1 MIRRLILTVFVAGM
15 VVVLA
20 VPSAYAGATIVQP
33 GQTYAGKSYGQWS
46 AAWWRWAASISRP
59 NSPVDEPTGK
69 NCAVQQR
76 GPVWFLAGTPG
87 TSSPR
92 CTVPA
97 DKAILFPVINGEC
110 SSVEGNG
117 TTDAELRKCAQDQ
130 MDLVTTLGASVDGVP
145 VDLGPNGS
153 RFRFQSPLFQITWA
167 PNNGFN
173 VPAGTGA
180 SVADGF
186 WVLLKPLAT
195 GRHEIDFHGAIPAFN
210 FQLDVHYLVT
220 VTEQQ

>member
-1 MIRRLILTVFVAGM
+1 MIRRLLLTVFAAGALVM
-15 VVVLA
+15 LA
-20 VPSAYAGATIVQP
+20 VPAAYAGTTIVQP
-33 GQTYAGKSYGQWS
+33 NQTYAGKTYGQWS
-46 AAWWRWAASISRP
+46 AAWWQWAANISRP
-59 NSPVDEPTGK
+59 SPVDDPTGK
-69 NCAVQQR
+69 YCAVHQR

-87 TSSPR
+87 ASSPR

-117 TTDAELRKCAQDQ
+117 TTDAELRACAQGQ

-145 VDLGPNGS
+145 IDLGPNGS

-186 WVLLKPLAT
+186 WVLLKPLAA

-220 VTEQQ
+220 VPEQK

>member
-1 MIRRLILTVFVAGM
+1 VIRRLILTVFVASAL
-15 VVVLA
+15 VVLA
-20 VPSAYAGATIVQP
+20 VPSASADTTIVQP
-33 GQTYAGKSYGQWS
+33 NQTYAGKTYGQWS
-46 AAWWRWAASISRP
+46 AAWWQWAVNISEP
-59 NSPVDEPTGK
+59 NSPVNDPTGK
-69 NCAVQQR
+69 NCAVHQR
-76 GPVWFLAGTPG
+76 GPVWFLAGTAG
-87 TSSPR
+87 SSSPR

-117 TTDAELRKCAQDQ
+117 TTDAELRACAQGQ
-130 MDLVTTLGASVDGVP
+130 MDLVTALGASVDGVP

-167 PNNGFN
+167 RDNGFN
-173 VPAGTGA
+173 VPAGTGV

-186 WVLLKPLAT
+186 WVLLKPLGT
-195 GRHEIDFHGAIPAFN
+195 GQHEIDFHGAIPAFN

-220 VTEQQ
+220 VTEQE

>member
-1 MIRRLILTVFVAGM
+1 
-15 VVVLA
+15 
-20 VPSAYAGATIVQP
+20 
-33 GQTYAGKSYGQWS
+33 
-46 AAWWRWAASISRP
+46 
-59 NSPVDEPTGK
+59 
-69 NCAVQQR
+69 
-76 GPVWFLAGTPG
+76 VWFLAGTPG

-117 TTDAELRKCAQDQ
+117 TTDAELRACAQGQ

-173 VPAGTGA
+173 VPPGTGA

-186 WVLLKPLAT
+186 WVLLRPLDA

-220 VTEQQ
+220 VTEQK